1 MKQKQPSGSTQ
12 RNAAA
17 KPVKSKSN
25 SMAWIRSR
33 KLAIGMVA
41 SSALSRGRNR
51 WDCCCGRACAS
62 SPASPR
68 RRLPTTP
75 PTRPSLCCHRPI
87 LRRVFPTPASV
98 LSIHSASIRAHT
110 PTPTTQRH
118 PRQAS
123 SHRKRARR
131 NQPKYLRWKYLRR
144 RVTQRSGSDCS
155 PPDGACPWQ

>member
-41 SSALSRGRNR
+41 MFSVVAWAKPMGLLLWARLRILTSIPKTAIA
-51 WDCCCGRACAS
+51 DD
-62 SPASPR
+62 PANTPVVV
-68 RRLPTTP
+68 LP
-75 PTRPSLCCHRPI
+75 PSDLETGLPN
-87 LRRVFPTPASV
+87 ASV
-98 LSIHSASIRAHT
+98 GLIHSASIRAHT